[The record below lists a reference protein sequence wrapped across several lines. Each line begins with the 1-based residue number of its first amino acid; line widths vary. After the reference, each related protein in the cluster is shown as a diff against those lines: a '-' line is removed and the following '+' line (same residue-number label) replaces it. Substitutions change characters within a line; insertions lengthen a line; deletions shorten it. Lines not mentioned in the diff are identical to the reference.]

1 MIAFIL
7 GSMFGGCI
15 GVITMALII
24 GGKSNEYIKKYE
36 QKEDEQNEQNHKD
49 N

>member
-7 GSMFGGCI
+7 GSMLGGCI
-15 GVITMALII
+15 GVITMALIV
-24 GGKSNEYIKKYE
+24 GGKGNEYRKDDDY
-36 QKEDEQNEQNHKD
+36 NEQDRTN

>member
-24 GGKSNEYIKKYE
+24 GGKSNEYR
-36 QKEDEQNEQNHKD
+36 KEDEQNEQNHKD

>member
-24 GGKSNEYIKKYE
+24 SGKSNEYP
-36 QKEDEQNEQNHKD
+36 KEDEQNEQNHKD